1 MKSFRI
7 VSSTKSEEQICLS
20 FYDKKLGLEIDQA
33 SKIQLFRD
41 TTEQNQINDNGD
53 NYDFPKC
60 FVLDQSNK

>member
-1 MKSFRI
+1 MSQLKNVQNKNKNMKSFRI

-41 TTEQNQINDNGD
+41 TTE
-53 NYDFPKC
+53 
-60 FVLDQSNK
+60 